1 MIKFIKEL
9 EEQIKEIETKAIN
22 DTYNSIWNHINIVIH
37 ELERQIPS
45 INRFI
50 EIYSDEEETLK
61 MKKND
66 LKEINER
73 LANIVDWISLIND
86 FSFFV
91 KRNFWIWFLF
101 LGVKLA

>member
-73 LANIVDWISLIND
+73 LAKWKWMRKKLKNILKVEEHEQ
-86 FSFFV
+86 
-91 KRNFWIWFLF
+91 
-101 LGVKLA
+101 